1 MSTTFDQSRTA
12 ELAIHFPPPEE
23 SKAEKVRRQNRERK
37 QKQRRAEAQA
47 KLKAESFNL
56 PAMTFYSGTVQA
68 MIDVCRAGG
77 FDETAEGLTLLAHG
91 SANLAKTDKSAFE
104 TLIKPVLALLA
115 LAGADLVKRDRHAF
129 DLLVTPPSRT
139 ATAP

>member
-1 MSTTFDQSRTA
+1 MILPKPVEQA
-12 ELAIHFPPPEE
+12 KHCPPVEE
-23 SKAEKVRRQNRERK
+23 SKAQKVRRQNRERK

-47 KLKAESFNL
+47 KLQAESFIL

-68 MIDVCRAGG
+68 MIDVCYAGG

-104 TLIKPVLALLA
+104 ALIKPVLALLA